1 MKTILSLALRNLAR
15 NKRRSF
21 FSALALSIGVALL
34 FLITGFLNGEMESAI
49 RQTINLQSGHVQLRS
64 LNYNASKTSL
74 KHEDLIQ
81 DPFPIAASIAADPRV
96 LNATPKLLLTGVLN
110 QGDDT
115 ISIRIIG
122 IDPDAEANRFYKT
135 GLLSGEVLTNDDR
148 SGIMVGN
155 MLAERFGVNV
165 GDSIKLLVNNNDGS
179 ITEQV
184 FTVRGIFTT
193 NVQAFDRMTVL
204 MPITKAQAIG
214 GVEGYASYIFVLL
227 HDIKDT
233 ESVQAALSNPTY
245 KVETYRDMNEMLTL
259 FEDVASDYFGI
270 LYLIVLG
277 ITATVVMNT
286 QLMAVYERTR
296 EIGILT
302 SMGMKGRT
310 VLSVFLAE
318 AAYLAIGGVIMGIIL
333 GWLSVT
339 GFAINGFNYGDM
351 GLDVMMSNTIYPF
364 LQAKNYFELSMYGF
378 IVTIL
383 AGIYPAYLAAKLEPV
398 AALHGNL

>member
-1 MKTILSLALRNLAR
+1 MKTIFSLALRNLGR

-34 FLITGFLNGEMESAI
+34 FLMTGFLNGEMESAI

-74 KHEDLIQ
+74 KLEDLLLNPFPVANAIQ
-81 DPFPIAASIAADPRV
+81 DDPRV
-96 LNATPKLLLTGVLN
+96 LDATPKLLLTGVLN

-135 GLLSGEVLTNDDR
+135 GLLSGSYMTNDDR
-148 SGIMVGN
+148 NGIMVGN
-155 MLAERFGVNV
+155 MLADRFGVSA
-165 GDSIKLLVNNNDGS
+165 GDSLKLLVNNNDGS
-179 ITEQV
+179 ITEQI
-184 FTVRGIFTT
+184 FTVRGIYTT
-193 NVQAFDRMTVL
+193 NVQAFDRITVL
-204 MPITKAQAIG
+204 MPLPKAQTIG

-227 HDIKDT
+227 NDIKDT
-233 ESVQAALSNPTY
+233 EGVKTALANPTY

-310 VLSVFLAE
+310 ILSIFLAE
-318 AAYLAIGGVIMGIIL
+318 AGFLAIGGVIMGIIL
-333 GWLSVT
+333 GWLAVK
-339 GFAINGFNYGDM
+339 GFAINGFNYGEM
-351 GLDVMMSNTIYPF
+351 GLDMMMSNTIYPF
-364 LQAKNYFELSMYGF
+364 LETKNYFELSMYGV
-378 IVTIL
+378 IVTII

-398 AALHGNL
+398 EALHGSL